1 MADLASDGAADRT
14 ADLSATDKIGEAMRR
29 SLPRLPGE
37 AQRVVLNMLEPEN
50 LAIIGATVVVWAAS
64 HFFGV
69 GEIVDLILLVVGV
82 AALGFS
88 VFSGARELYYFVTT
102 AVNAQSGQDLDVAAQ
117 HFAQAVTILGAAVV
131 QAVLMKGAARKVSPR
146 GRPPIKPRIPDA
158 PTRISPK
165 TWAPE
170 SEPEAAPGSVGAS
183 KVWTMKSRLKAVDL
197 PTTGRVRFV
206 PPKGYNPSRPLQ
218 RGPRNGFFDRFGN
231 EWVKGPSRTAGEP
244 FEWDVQLSEAGRAM
258 FGWASRDGSHL
269 NVSLTGK
276 ITHK

>member
-1 MADLASDGAADRT
+1 
-14 ADLSATDKIGEAMRR
+14 
-29 SLPRLPGE
+29 
-37 AQRVVLNMLEPEN
+37 MLEPEN

-69 GEIVDLILLVVGV
+69 GEIIDLILLLVGV

-88 VFSGARELYYFVTT
+88 VFAGARELYYFVTT
-102 AVNAQSGQDLDVAAQ
+102 VVNAQSSQDLDVAAQ

-131 QAVLMKGAARKVSPR
+131 QAVLMKGAAGKVSAR

-158 PTRISPK
+158 DPLPAGSRPPGTRSPDVPSEAPTRISPK

-170 SEPEAAPGSVGAS
+170 PEPEAAPGSVGAS
-183 KVWTMKSRLKAVDL
+183 KVWTTKSRLKAVAL
-197 PTTGRVRFV
+197 PTTGKIRFV
-206 PPKGYNPSRPLQ
+206 PPRRYNPSTPLQ
-218 RGPRNGFFDRFGN
+218 RGRQNGFLDRFNN

-258 FGWASRDGSHL
+258 LGWASRDGSHL
-269 NVSLTGK
+269 NVSPTGK
-276 ITHK
+276 ITHR